1 MNVQEVLN
9 IKKERKARTKEAI
22 QKIIENVHKKI
33 KYHAQMKQ
41 ESCTYL
47 IPPIVND
54 IPLYDLDIVVK
65 DIFKILDEEGYIVS
79 AYGNGQLDICWNE
92 KLVEQKVK
100 TDAFVLS
107 QEEQKLKNITRKSK
121 KVDERFSF
129 LANPKK
135 IKDPTIKTIDEQI
148 DAQLEKILK
157 EKEKKQNQFKSIV
170 GKFNKI

>member
-1 MNVQEVLN
+1 MNVQEILN

-22 QKIIENVHKKI
+22 KKIIENVHKKI
-33 KYHAQMKQ
+33 KYHAQMKK
-41 ESCTYL
+41 ESCVYL

-54 IPLYDLDIVVK
+54 LPLYDLELVIK

-79 AYGNGQLDICWNE
+79 AYANGQLDICWNE
-92 KLVEQKVK
+92 KLVQQKVK

-107 QEEQKLKNITRKSK
+107 QEEKKLKNITRKVK
-121 KVDERFSF
+121 KVDDRFSF

-135 IKDPTIKTIDEQI
+135 IKDTTIKTIDEQI

-157 EKEKKQNQFKSIV
+157 EKEKTQQKYKNLV
-170 GKFNKI
+170 GNFTK

>member
-1 MNVQEVLN
+1 MNVQEILN
-9 IKKERKARTKEAI
+9 IKKQRKARTKDAI
-22 QKIIENVHKKI
+22 RKIVENIHKKI
-33 KYHAQMKQ
+33 KYHAEMKK

-54 IPLYDLDIVVK
+54 IPLYDLDLVIK

-79 AYGNGQLDICWNE
+79 AYANGQLDICWNE

-107 QEEQKLKNITRKSK
+107 EEERKLKNITRKAK
-121 KVDERFSF
+121 KVDDRFSF

-135 IKDPTIKTIDEQI
+135 MKDPTIKTIDEQI

-157 EKEKKQNQFKSIV
+157 EKDNTQKKYKSIV
-170 GKFNKI
+170 GNFNKL

>member
-1 MNVQEVLN
+1 MNVQEILN

-22 QKIIENVHKKI
+22 KKIIENIHKKI

-41 ESCTYL
+41 EGCVYL
-47 IPPIVND
+47 IPPIIND
-54 IPLYDLDIVVK
+54 MPLYDIEIIVK
-65 DIFKILDEEGYIVS
+65 DVFKILDEEGYIVS
-79 AYGNGQLDICWNE
+79 AYANGKLEISWNE

-107 QEEQKLKNITRKSK
+107 QEERKLKNITRKAQ
-121 KVDERFSF
+121 KVDDRFSF

-157 EKEKKQNQFKSIV
+157 EKEKTQSKFKKIV
-170 GKFNKI
+170 GNFNKV